1 MVPAGPDQSSATAA
15 RFSLG
20 AEAYL
25 RLWAPV
31 LLPHAVRLLDGL
43 QLAKAQRIL
52 DVGTGVGALLPDIAR
67 AAPRASLFG
76 IDIAAGML
84 AIAPKSVPVVAMDA
98 ARLGFR
104 PASFDAVVMAFV
116 LFLLPD
122 PASALAEIR
131 RVLRPDGVL
140 GMATWAG
147 EPIFP
152 ALEIWFDELASLGFP
167 PVRWP
172 TLTASEED
180 LSKLLADAGFTRT
193 RTWSSPF
200 LFHPDLD
207 SFVELRAGLGKVWLD
222 ALASH
227 VRSAFLERVRRRLLS
242 LSADGFANHAVILYA
257 A

>member
-31 LLPHAVRLLDGL
+31 LRPHAVRLLDEL

-84 AIAPKSVPVVAMDA
+84 ALAPKSVPVAAMDA

-104 PASFDAVVMAFV
+104 PASFEAVVMAFV

-122 PASALAEIR
+122 PANALAEVR
-131 RVLRPDGVL
+131 RVGLRDSSCRAVREEFPDQPRHHAGSEAQRQAGKTGVPH
-140 GMATWAG
+140 G
-147 EPIFP
+147 
-152 ALEIWFDELASLGFP
+152 
-167 PVRWP
+167 
-172 TLTASEED
+172 
-180 LSKLLADAGFTRT
+180 
-193 RTWSSPF
+193 
-200 LFHPDLD
+200 
-207 SFVELRAGLGKVWLD
+207 RAAHGSGQ
-222 ALASH
+222 
-227 VRSAFLERVRRRLLS
+227 ERY
-242 LSADGFANHAVILYA
+242 G
-257 A
+257 